1 MLEKFRS
8 FTASKWPTHL
18 FKIYIDALP
27 KKLEILP
34 GFIISMLKL
43 NNNGYAED
51 TVLMVIAEI
60 KLQVFL
66 DGIEEQI
73 VKKVQTVKLQHDRK

>member
-1 MLEKFRS
+1 
-8 FTASKWPTHL
+8 
-18 FKIYIDALP
+18 
-27 KKLEILP
+27 
-34 GFIISMLKL
+34 MLKL